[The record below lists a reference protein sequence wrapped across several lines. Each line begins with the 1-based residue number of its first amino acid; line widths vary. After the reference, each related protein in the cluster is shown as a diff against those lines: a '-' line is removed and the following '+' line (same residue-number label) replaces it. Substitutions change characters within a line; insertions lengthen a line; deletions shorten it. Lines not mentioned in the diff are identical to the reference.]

1 MTDKNIELALRILDG
16 SGPIGFYIAA
26 VLVGLALAV
35 IIVARLAGLFDS
47 ARGDIQKTGFLD
59 RVIAQYD
66 KLAASE
72 AALRAEAEHLEA
84 ENDGLK
90 DRTRELQTSIELLRV
105 QIRRAIDLLTAVR
118 DGRLQPADVGAEL
131 AELVK

>member
-26 VLVGLALAV
+26 VIVGLTLAV
-35 IIVARLAGLFDS
+35 IIIARVAGLFDS

-90 DRTRELQTSIELLRV
+90 DRARELQTSVELLRV